1 MRTTRCHKEGERQ
14 LIQLPTMSEVDML
27 RERYTER
34 WALDVCRSPTFVQSL
49 KAFHIAPT
57 ITFDTPKGKSITMSA
72 SDIYAARKRFL
83 SMLESDQE
91 ACFLT
96 LVGEKYVNLYQ
107 HWLLNEHT
115 RRYRSMTLDTHRK
128 WLRHVIMLVVARHL
142 MERKYEL
149 YISQGQKAFADTWA
163 CSEMCRL
170 QLLHSLT
177 GELARLVH
185 HIMDTPE
192 QQQALIDQF
201 HADLEIRM
209 RGQLFTAQDPL
220 PALPHDVTLPF
231 APMTQTGEESH
242 DT

>member
-1 MRTTRCHKEGERQ
+1 
-14 LIQLPTMSEVDML
+14 
-27 RERYTER
+27 
-34 WALDVCRSPTFVQSL
+34 
-49 KAFHIAPT
+49 
-57 ITFDTPKGKSITMSA
+57 MSA

-83 SMLESDQE
+83 SILESDQE

-128 WLRHVIMLVVARHL
+128 WLRHVIILVVARHL
-142 MERKYEL
+142 MERKYLL
-149 YISQGQKAFADTWA
+149 YISQGQEVFADTWA

-185 HIMDTPE
+185 HIMDNPE

-209 RGQLFTAQDPL
+209 RGQLFSAKDPL
-220 PALPHDVTLPF
+220 PALPSDVTLPF
-231 APMTQTGEESH
+231 ALTTQKSDESH
-242 DT
+242 DS